1 MDGKKIF
8 AAALSVF
15 AASFA
20 ELYSPAAWYGFRT
33 DSLVFSAGTNDSD
46 SSKTAVYELLEK
58 RLGAKSNVLSTKT
71 IKSDAREWSLVFA
84 GPKKDVVG
92 KDALWVKEAIGSEKP
107 KIYGP
112 YGFIKTPLLQS
123 CDTLQKHSGTFKNYK
138 TDNVKFAGNDNL
150 PLQIAYNK
158 DGLIVAVGDAKEK
171 ITVSIDPANGKTAF
185 LAFANRIIM
194 CDTTDKKTSFFYPE
208 RNVDVK
214 ATDIQY
220 KIRDWEGDMEVFN
233 TKNGRVIFIPW
244 YDLGIKYEDGRRFGI
259 MIQNGDYSYP
269 SGASPY
275 SPASWGNAI
284 LK

>member
-1 MDGKKIF
+1 MDVKKIF
-8 AAALSVF
+8 AVALSVF

-33 DSLVFSAGTNDSD
+33 DSLVFSAGAGDSD
-46 SSKTAVYELLEK
+46 TLKTVVYELLEK

-71 IKSDAREWSLVFA
+71 IKPDAKEWSLVFT
-84 GPKKDVVG
+84 GLKKDVVG
-92 KDALWVKEAIGSEKP
+92 KDALWVKEAIGNEKA

-112 YGFIKTPLLQS
+112 YGFIKSPLLQT
-123 CDTLQKHSGTFKNYK
+123 CDTLQKHSGSFKNYK
-138 TDNVKFAGNDNL
+138 TDNVKFAGDDNL
-150 PLQIAYNK
+150 PLQISYNK
-158 DGLIVAVGDAKEK
+158 DGLIIAVGASKEK

-194 CDTTDKKTSFFYPE
+194 CDTTDKKASFFYPE

-233 TKNGRVIFIPW
+233 SKNGRIIFIPW
-244 YDLGIKYEDGRRFGI
+244 YDFGIKYEDGRKFGI
-259 MIQNGDYSYP
+259 MIQNGAYSYP
-269 SGASPY
+269 VGASPY
-275 SPASWGNAI
+275 SPASWGNVI